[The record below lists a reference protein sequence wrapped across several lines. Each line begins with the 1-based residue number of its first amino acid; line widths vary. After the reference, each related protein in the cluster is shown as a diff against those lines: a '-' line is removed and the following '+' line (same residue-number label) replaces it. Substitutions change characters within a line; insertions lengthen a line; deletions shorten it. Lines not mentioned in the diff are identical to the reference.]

1 MSPRRSRR
9 GDGAFKIVQRTVGE
23 RTVLV
28 VRGNLDN
35 VHAPE
40 LGRAVHRALASRPQH
55 VVIDLCQVP
64 FVDYRGLSVLL
75 NARRRAQRLRI
86 EISLACD
93 VPRTLRLLE
102 RMRLHRAFHIHTGD
116 GL

>member
-1 MSPRRSRR
+1 MSPGGPGRQ
-9 GDGAFKIVQRTVGE
+9 DGAFKVAQRTVGR
-23 RTVLV
+23 RTVLA
-28 VRGNLDN
+28 VRGDLDGT
-35 VHAPE
+35 HAPE
-40 LGRAVHRALASRPQH
+40 LGRAVQRALAGRPQH

-75 NARRRAQRLRI
+75 NARRRAQRLGV

-102 RMRLHRAFHIHTGD
+102 RMRLHRAFDIHPAD
-116 GL
+116 A